1 MSTQHPYNHA
11 PPVADERQYLP
22 PRTASHPSAAA
33 HHSPFPLSGQAVSP
47 YYPNEMQ
54 TPRHQQHAP
63 VLSQQQPVPN
73 IPPQPYPPPGRPAGP
88 RLIYHRPPYSPHAP
102 QYFQQHLPPSQQ
114 SSTTPQRAPGVQQR
128 PSSMNS
134 HRHSIMA
141 LPPQNQYTSLPSS
154 RHSMLPGSKIQQFP
168 PVAHEAVWRG
178 ARQHGGRPE
187 DLSHGSVSY
196 PVSKRDSAASMAA
209 PVPERGAFTA
219 ASPNEGPECVP
230 LIEFRVLETR
240 LTELQAKVE
249 EYEKTVQS
257 LERANEMRKED
268 TKADSE
274 RLRMTQEELNTA
286 ILEISRLGHV
296 NENLERLLDET
307 VSHQQKIHQ
316 SPGSHA
322 RSTADIPSTD
332 AAIMPAELSEL
343 RSICAEAQQRALVA
357 ETEMDRLRVEL
368 SAARSAAGEV
378 IALRNKTAHLEAML
392 AGRLKNEEIAIPA
405 KTNEEQSLEG
415 HDELGSL
422 IGEKGGI
429 EEAQNVELEAKS
441 GENNV
446 SVQKSV
452 VLDPNGMVTVLERRA
467 SELNAELNSSKS
479 EVARLLKLKAK
490 YEAHSVEAEKVY
502 SSMVSIVES
511 DRRRLA
517 SLESQLREA
526 QSLLNQSSAQ
536 EMAKLQSEL
545 EKARLDADRW
555 KARALGLDVQPDTV
569 IETRGDLSE
578 HLSSVS
584 LDNKEKENLR
594 KAAQAELELRA
605 ALLSK
610 QNEVEA
616 LVEVVREKDV
626 DMTGLKRDYKAL
638 LEKNMELNLKIADK
652 GPK

>member
-1 MSTQHPYNHA
+1 
-11 PPVADERQYLP
+11 
-22 PRTASHPSAAA
+22 
-33 HHSPFPLSGQAVSP
+33 
-47 YYPNEMQ
+47 
-54 TPRHQQHAP
+54 
-63 VLSQQQPVPN
+63 
-73 IPPQPYPPPGRPAGP
+73 
-88 RLIYHRPPYSPHAP
+88 
-102 QYFQQHLPPSQQ
+102 
-114 SSTTPQRAPGVQQR
+114 
-128 PSSMNS
+128 
-134 HRHSIMA
+134 MA
-141 LPPQNQYTSLPSS
+141 LPPQNQYTSPPSS
-154 RHSMLPGSKIQQFP
+154 RHSMMPGSTIHQFP
-168 PVAHEAVWRG
+168 PVAHEGVWHG

-209 PVPERGAFTA
+209 PVSERRAFTA
-219 ASPNEGPECVP
+219 ASPNQGPESFPIV
-230 LIEFRVLETR
+230 EFRVLETR
-240 LTELQAKVE
+240 LTELQAKVK

-257 LERANEMRKED
+257 LERRNEMRKEE

-274 RLRMTQEELNTA
+274 RLRMTQEELNIA

-307 VSHQQKIHQ
+307 VSHQQKIPQ
-316 SPGSHA
+316 TPASHA
-322 RSTADIPSTD
+322 RSTAD
-332 AAIMPAELSEL
+332 AAIMPAELSDL

-357 ETEMDRLRVEL
+357 EAEMDRLRVEL

-392 AGRLKNEEIAIPA
+392 AGRLKDEEIGVPA
-405 KTNEEQSLEG
+405 KTNKEQLVEG

-422 IGEKGGI
+422 MGEKGGI
-429 EEAQNVELEAKS
+429 EEAQNIELEAKS
-441 GENNV
+441 AENYV
-446 SVQKSV
+446 PVQKSV
-452 VLDPNGMVTVLERRA
+452 VLDPNGMVTALEQRA
-467 SELNAELNSSKS
+467 SELSAELNSSKS

-526 QSLLNQSSAQ
+526 QNLLNHSSAQ
-536 EMAKLQSEL
+536 ELAKLQSEL
-545 EKARLDADRW
+545 EKARLEAYRW
-555 KARALGLDVQPDTV
+555 KGRALGLDVQPDTV
-569 IETRGDLSE
+569 IDTREDLSE

-584 LDNKEKENLR
+584 LDNKEKESLR

-626 DMTGLKRDYKAL
+626 DMTGLKRDYRAL

-652 GPK
+652 EPK